1 MYTCKWN
8 PSKGV
13 WHPSEGGTL
22 YSCILVNGIPQKE
35 FGIPQ
40 KEVHYI
46 ILCILVNGI
55 PQKEFGIHQKVVHCI
70 YVYL

>member
-1 MYTCKWN
+1 MYNLQMESLRRSLASLRRRYTIFMYTCKWN

-40 KEVHYI
+40 KEVH
-46 ILCILVNGI
+46 CI
-55 PQKEFGIHQKVVHCI
+55 H
-70 YVYL
+70 VYL

>member
-1 MYTCKWN
+1 MEPLKRSLASLRRRYTVFMYACKWN

-22 YSCILVNGIPQKE
+22 YLCILVNGTPQKE

-40 KEVHYI
+40 KEVH
-46 ILCILVNGI
+46 CI
-55 PQKEFGIHQKVVHCI
+55 H
-70 YVYL
+70 VYL